1 MATINGK
8 EVLVAG
14 QTLLDYLDSEG
25 FDTNRLAVELN
36 GVILKRGSYGDY
48 VLNESDK
55 VEIVCFVGG
64 G

>member
-14 QTLLDYLDSEG
+14 RTLLDYLGSEG

>member
-14 QTLLDYLDSEG
+14 QTLLDYLEIEG

-48 VLNESDK
+48 VLNEYDK

>member
-14 QTLLDYLDSEG
+14 RTLLDYLESEG

-48 VLNESDK
+48 VLNESEK

>member
-14 QTLLDYLDSEG
+14 RTLLDYLESEG
-25 FDTNRLAVELN
+25 FDTNMLAVELN

-48 VLNESDK
+48 VLNEYDK

>member
-14 QTLLDYLDSEG
+14 RTLLDYLESEG

>member
-8 EVLVAG
+8 EVPVAG
-14 QTLLDYLDSEG
+14 RTLLDYLESEG

-48 VLNESDK
+48 VLNEYDK

>member
-14 QTLLDYLDSEG
+14 RTLLDYLESEG

-48 VLNESDK
+48 VLNEYDK